1 MLEPMEFGGFV
12 RAKRVEKKVSL
23 RKLAELV
30 GINFTYLSKIE
41 SNDLPPPAEDKI
53 RLLAQHLEL
62 DADEL
67 FSLAQKIPGDLGQLA
82 LRPKIPL
89 LLRATET
96 LDEVQVQKLIKMAE
110 KLSGSDS

>member
-1 MLEPMEFGGFV
+1 MEFGGFI
-12 RAKRVEKKVSL
+12 RARRVEKKVSL

-41 SNDLPPPAEDKI
+41 SGDLAPPAEDKI
-53 RLLAQHLEL
+53 RSLAQHLEL
-62 DADEL
+62 DTDKL
-67 FSLAQKIPGDLGQLA
+67 FSLAQKIPGDLGHLA

-96 LDEVQVQKLIKMAE
+96 LDEFQVQKLIAMAE
-110 KLSGSDS
+110 KLKEPEQ

>member
-1 MLEPMEFGGFV
+1 MEFGGFI
-12 RAKRVEKKVSL
+12 RARRVEKKVSL

-41 SNDLPPPAEDKI
+41 SGDLAPPAEDKI
-53 RLLAQHLEL
+53 RSLAQHLEL
-62 DADEL
+62 DADKL
-67 FSLAQKIPGDLGQLA
+67 FSLAQKIPGDLGHLA

-96 LDEVQVQKLIKMAE
+96 LDESQVQKLIAMAE
-110 KLSGSDS
+110 KLKESEQ

>member
-1 MLEPMEFGGFV
+1 MEFGGFI
-12 RAKRVEKKVSL
+12 RARRIEKKVSL

-41 SNDLPPPAEDKI
+41 SGDLPPPAEDKI

-67 FSLAQKIPGDLGQLA
+67 FSLAQKIPGDLSHLA

-96 LDEVQVQKLIKMAE
+96 LDETQVQKLIAMAKNLKE
-110 KLSGSDS
+110 SDS